1 VASVPELLSIFETTD
16 DLSEAEAALD
26 RLAGIDLPP
35 DLDLG
40 ECYDNLAEVAA
51 ETDDFAL
58 AVRAQRRA
66 LEHGCRHPDLGREM
80 LGWYLLKAGEREEGE
95 AVFTALREE
104 HPDDPHLHALFGA
117 ARSDSGNWEG
127 ALRAFEKAL
136 ELAKEAGDEPL
147 IGRLRAERQECRLK
161 LGLPP
166 DEGDRLAERRALAA
180 PELTSYAI
188 AWFPRDQNEAAL
200 ERWPDLADDLEDPDA
215 YCRAIEVRLREMHTA
230 TGRAP
235 SIAPLNVE
243 ALLEFASEE
252 GLDPNTGSARSRF
265 AAVLGG
271 RGGAA
276 PWPPGRNDPCWCGSG
291 RKYKR
296 CCCA

>member
-1 VASVPELLSIFETTD
+1 MAGVPELLSIFETTE
-16 DLSEAEAALD
+16 DLSEAEAVLD
-26 RLAGIDLPP
+26 RLAAIDLPP
-35 DLDLG
+35 DLELG
-40 ECYDNLAEVAA
+40 ECYDSLAEVAA
-51 ETDDFAL
+51 ENDDFAR

-95 AVFTALREE
+95 SVFTALREE
-104 HPDDPHLHALFGA
+104 RPDDPHLHSLFGA
-117 ARSDSGNWEG
+117 ARSDSGDWEG
-127 ALRAFEKAL
+127 ALSAFEKAL
-136 ELAKEAGDEPL
+136 DLAKEAADAPL

-166 DEGDRLAERRALAA
+166 DEEDRLAERRAFSA

-188 AWFPRDQNEAAL
+188 AWFPREQSGAAL
-200 ERWPDLADDLEDPDA
+200 ERWPDLTEDLEDPDA
-215 YCRAIEVRLREMHTA
+215 YCRAIEARLREMQAA

-235 SIAPLNVE
+235 SIAPLNVG
-243 ALLEFASEE
+243 ALLEFASEQ
-252 GLDPNTGSARSRF
+252 GLDPNTGAARSQF
-265 AAVLGG
+265 AAVLGS
-271 RGGAA
+271 RGETV

-296 CCCA
+296 CCA